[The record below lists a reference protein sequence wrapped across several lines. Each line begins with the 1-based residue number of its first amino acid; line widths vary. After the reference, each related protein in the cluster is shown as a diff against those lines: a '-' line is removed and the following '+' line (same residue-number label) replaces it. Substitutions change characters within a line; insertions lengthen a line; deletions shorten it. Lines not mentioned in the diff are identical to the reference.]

1 MYSQFRELS
10 RRISTAETFER
21 AGRCLLEEFAERG
34 AGLSEHGGTGLLT
47 GTVHLRSDTAYRSL
61 ISERF
66 AGDGPADEAVRS
78 AEVWSW
84 LRRFGTELVIDT
96 RLHQLVLVGSGR
108 RIDLGGESPDAELT
122 KSVQRYLSQQATHIL
137 VLPIFDLGAELAG
150 MITLESNAPAMSG
163 ELFPPTEVI
172 EELQTLAELVAP
184 RLLARPVGDQHAF
197 STDEWLPVVG
207 STMAPV
213 LKLLDEFARHGETLL
228 ISGET
233 GSGKS
238 RLARWCHHHSACSD
252 GPFEVL
258 DLLTI
263 PESMHMARLMGWKE
277 GAFTGATS
285 AVDGAVS
292 RAEGGTLFIDEIDKL
307 SKDTQAGLLHLLEER
322 TYRVLGDAGPE
333 RHADVRFIV
342 GTNVDLAAAV
352 EQGRFRRDLYYRVN
366 VLPVQVPGLAER
378 RDEIGAW
385 ASFMLGRCSPDEV
398 NLQFNE
404 PALLRLE
411 QEPWP
416 GNLRQLDNVVRRAAI
431 IARTDAPGELCT
443 TMVTRDHVDRALSM
457 EGGAS
462 ASSLERNLKE
472 AAHIFVDLAKLA
484 AERGE
489 VFDLGLTDAFC
500 GHVLQQAAEACAGKA
515 EAFELLGQANLVEH
529 KNHYRRYRRALD
541 DIERLRQT
549 EARLVGQCIGDDHQ

>member
-1 MYSQFRELS
+1 M
-10 RRISTAETFER
+10 RRISAAETFER
-21 AGRCLLEEFAERG
+21 AGRCLLEEFADRG
-34 AGLSEHGGTGLLT
+34 AALTEDSGARWLT

-66 AGDGPADEAVRS
+66 AGDGPIDEAVRS

-84 LRRFGTELVIDT
+84 LQRYRTELVIDT
-96 RLHQLVLVGSGR
+96 RLKQLVLVDSGQ
-108 RIDLGGESPDAELT
+108 RIDLGGDEPDADLT
-122 KSVQRYLSQQATHIL
+122 RSVQRYLSQQATHIL
-137 VLPIFDLGAELAG
+137 VLPIFDLGGELAG
-150 MITLESNAPAMSG
+150 MVTLESNAPAMSG

-172 EELQTLAELVAP
+172 EDLQTLAEMVAP

-197 STDEWLPVVG
+197 STDELLPVAG

-213 LKLLDEFARHGETLL
+213 LKLLREFARHGETLL

-238 RLARWCHHHSACSD
+238 RLARWCHRHSACSD

-285 AVDGAVS
+285 AVDGAVT

-342 GTNVDLAAAV
+342 GTNVDLTAAV

-366 VLPVQVPGLAER
+366 VLPVRVPALAER

-385 ASFMLGRCSPDEV
+385 ANFMLGRCSPDRV
-398 NLQFNE
+398 NLHFSE
-404 PALLRLE
+404 PALLHLE
-411 QEPWP
+411 QRRWP

-431 IARTDAPGELCT
+431 IARTDAPGDISAAV
-443 TMVTRDHVDRALSM
+443 VTRGHVDRAISM
-457 EGGAS
+457 EGGTS
-462 ASSLERNLKE
+462 ASSLDRNLKE
-472 AAHIFVDLAKLA
+472 AARIFVELAKLA
-484 AERGE
+484 EDRGE
-489 VFDLGLTDAFC
+489 VLDLELTDAFS
-500 GHVLQQAAEACAGKA
+500 GHVLQRAADVCAGKA

-541 DIERLRQT
+541 DIERLQQA
-549 EARLVGQCIGDDHQ
+549 EARLR